1 MYQVND
7 VLARLELRA
16 SMHQNS
22 MNLLNDIHIYLIH
35 EGDLITDSGLP
46 VVQTILILEN
56 LMQISADFI
65 LAFKYSRLQVDNN
78 TYESMDE
85 LHFLN

>member
-1 MYQVND
+1 MYQT
-7 VLARLELRA
+7 
-16 SMHQNS
+16 
-22 MNLLNDIHIYLIH
+22 Y
-35 EGDLITDSGLP
+35 EGDLINDSGLL
-46 VVQTILILEN
+46 VVQTILEN

>member
-1 MYQVND
+1 M
-7 VLARLELRA
+7 
-16 SMHQNS
+16 S
-22 MNLLNDIHIYLIH
+22 LLNDIHIYLIH
-35 EGDLITDSGLP
+35 EGDLINDSGLP

>member
-1 MYQVND
+1 M
-7 VLARLELRA
+7 
-16 SMHQNS
+16 S
-22 MNLLNDIHIYLIH
+22 LLNDIHIYLIH
-35 EGDLITDSGLP
+35 EGDLINDSGQP
-46 VVQTILILEN
+46 VVQTILEN

>member
-1 MYQVND
+1 
-7 VLARLELRA
+7 
-16 SMHQNS
+16 

-35 EGDLITDSGLP
+35 EGDLINDSGLP

-85 LHFLN
+85 LHFFN

>member
-1 MYQVND
+1 
-7 VLARLELRA
+7 
-16 SMHQNS
+16 

-35 EGDLITDSGLP
+35 EGDLINDSGLP

>member
-1 MYQVND
+1 M
-7 VLARLELRA
+7 
-16 SMHQNS
+16 S
-22 MNLLNDIHIYLIH
+22 LLNDIHIYLIH
-35 EGDLITDSGLP
+35 EGDLINDSGLP

-85 LHFLN
+85 LHFFN